1 MLIFVMDGS
10 EPSSYLNMAVFTDYQ
25 YLIHCGCRDLNVI
38 VVNVMS
44 ASSCRI

>member
-1 MLIFVMDGS
+1 MLIFVMVGI
-10 EPSSYLNMAVFTDYQ
+10 EPSCYLNMAVFTDYQ
-25 YLIHCGCRDLNVI
+25 FFIHCGCRDLHVI